1 KGWLGFVDSNL
12 RSGSPLLSRAQWL
25 TLLNEEGFRDAAAV
39 PDSDKKREAYQ
50 VVLLARGPAR
60 IRHRAPIPRA
70 TTDTIRSWL
79 LLAGE
84 DETAQNV
91 ATHMAARGD
100 RCFLVTAGPAY
111 RGIADGKFQIWA
123 GKKEEMQRVVEA
135 GLARDAGL
143 HGVIFFWSVERARRI
158 E

>member
-1 KGWLGFVDSNL
+1 
-12 RSGSPLLSRAQWL
+12 LSRAQWL

-100 RCFLVTAGPAY
+100 RRFLVTAGPGYSAIAGGRLPD
-111 RGIADGKFQIWA
+111 RGAQ
-123 GKKEEMQRVVEA
+123 EER
-135 GLARDAGL
+135 L
-143 HGVIFFWSVERARRI
+143 RRPGGA
-158 E
+158 